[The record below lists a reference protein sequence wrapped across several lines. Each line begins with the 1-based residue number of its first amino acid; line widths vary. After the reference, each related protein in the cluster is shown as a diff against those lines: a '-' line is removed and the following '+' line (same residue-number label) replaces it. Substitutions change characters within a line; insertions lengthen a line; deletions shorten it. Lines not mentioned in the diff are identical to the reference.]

1 MTRRSFGR
9 ITTVASAVAAALCG
23 THQFNQ
29 PAVAQTESRQAPK
42 DYLQRSLQIYE
53 FRKAAP
59 SGAERGQE
67 IFYYKCWFCHNEYVK
82 DIPQLKGL
90 FQKANLVSGLPVNE
104 ANVKERLRNGGPNMP
119 AYKYIL
125 NEADLDDL
133 VSYLKERCCWDS
145 ANPPPN
151 PRYRAR

>member
-1 MTRRSFGR
+1 MHRRGNNPTATTGGTMIRRSFGR
-9 ITTVASAVAAALCG
+9 TDDVCSTFMVAALLCVL
-23 THQFNQ
+23 TQ
-29 PAVAQTESRQAPK
+29 PVSAQTEPGQSPK

-90 FQKANLVSGLPVNE
+90 FQKSNLVS
-104 ANVKERLRNGGPNMP
+104 
-119 AYKYIL
+119 
-125 NEADLDDL
+125 
-133 VSYLKERCCWDS
+133 
-145 ANPPPN
+145 
-151 PRYRAR
+151 

>member
-1 MTRRSFGR
+1 MAASFMVVSLICGAGYSSR
-9 ITTVASAVAAALCG
+9 PAS
-23 THQFNQ
+23 T
-29 PAVAQTESRQAPK
+29 QTEPKQPPK

-59 SGAERGQE
+59 DGVERGQE

-90 FQKANLVSGLPVNE
+90 FQKTNLISGLPVNE
-104 ANVKERLRNGGPNMP
+104 TNVKDRLRNGGPNMP
-119 AYKYIL
+119 AYKYVL
-125 NEADLDDL
+125 DEADLEDL
-133 VSYLKERCCWDS
+133 VTYLKEKCCWDS
-145 ANPPPN
+145 DSPPPN